1 MDALGN
7 SMMTVSMSRRTALTL
22 LGTPALGALLSA
34 CGGGISG
41 LPGLDG
47 GSQTVA
53 PAQPVGPP
61 GAPSG
66 QILGSGKVRIALI
79 VPLTGAGATF
89 GNAMRNAAELALLDF
104 PQPDV
109 QILIKDDRGTPEGA
123 QAAGREAIQEGAELI
138 IGPLFAANVRSVA
151 EIARAAN
158 RPVLAFST
166 DATVAARG
174 VYLLSFLVEVEV
186 DRIISHAVQQGR
198 RSFVAMIPDT
208 PYGKVAEGAF
218 QQTIANRGARAIAIE
233 RYQPNQASILEA
245 AGRLAK
251 ALPQA
256 DALFLPDNAASLPAV
271 GQALSQLG
279 FNPQK
284 TKPVGTGV
292 WNEASVF
299 RIPALQGG
307 WFAAPDSAGF
317 NAFAGRY
324 RAKFSSDPTR
334 NATLA
339 YDAVS
344 LAAALVR
351 FQGAQRFAE
360 STLTNNQGFKGAD
373 GIFRFRPDGGNDR
386 GLAILEIR
394 NGVAATVNAAP
405 AEFGAAR
412 S

>member
-1 MDALGN
+1 
-7 SMMTVSMSRRTALTL
+7 
-22 LGTPALGALLSA
+22 
-34 CGGGISG
+34 
-41 LPGLDG
+41 
-47 GSQTVA
+47 
-53 PAQPVGPP
+53 
-61 GAPSG
+61 
-66 QILGSGKVRIALI
+66 LI
-79 VPLTGAGATF
+79 VPLTGQGATF

-109 QILIKDDRGTPEGA
+109 QLLVKDDRGVPDGA
-123 QAAGREAIQEGAELI
+123 QQAARDALSEGAELI
-138 IGPLFAANVRSVA
+138 IGPLFAANVRAVA
-151 EIARAAN
+151 EIVRPAN

-166 DATVAARG
+166 DTTVASRG

-186 DRIISHAVQQGR
+186 ERIISHAALQGR
-198 RSFVAMIPDT
+198 RSFAALIPDT

-218 QQTIANRGARAIAIE
+218 QQVIANRGLRAIAIE
-233 RYQPNQASILEA
+233 RYQPTQASILEA
-245 AGRLAK
+245 AGRLSGGLA
-251 ALPQA
+251 QA
-256 DALFLPDNAASLPAV
+256 DALFLPESANGLPAV
-271 GQALSQLG
+271 GQALQQVG

-284 TKPVGTGV
+284 TKPLGTGV

-324 RAKFSSDPTR
+324 RARFNSDPTR

-351 FQGAQRFAE
+351 FQGTQRFAE
-360 STLTNNQGFKGAD
+360 NTLTNNQGFKGAD

-386 GLAILEIR
+386 GLAILEVR
-394 NGVAATVNAAP
+394 NGTAATVNAAP
-405 AEFGAAR
+405 AEFGPAAR
-412 S
+412 T

>member
-1 MDALGN
+1 VRDQDKI
-7 SMMTVSMSRRTALTL
+7 SHVTRRGALTGISGVL
-22 LGTPALGALLSA
+22 LATGLAA
-34 CGGGISG
+34 CGGAGISG

-47 GSQTVA
+47 PSQPGPVTPAA
-53 PAQPVGPP
+53 PGPA
-61 GAPSG
+61 GAPTG
-66 QILGSGKVRIALI
+66 QIIGTGKVRIGLI
-79 VPLTGAGATF
+79 VPLTGQGATF

-109 QILIKDDRGTPEGA
+109 QVLVKDDRGAPDGA
-123 QAAGREAIQEGAELI
+123 QQAVRDALSEGAELI
-138 IGPLFAANVRSVA
+138 IGPLFAANVRAVG
-151 EIARAAN
+151 EIARPAN

-166 DATVAARG
+166 DTTVAARG

-186 DRIISHAVQQGR
+186 DRIISHAALQGR
-198 RSFVAMIPDT
+198 RSFAALIPDT

-218 QQTIANRGARAIAIE
+218 QQVVANRGLRAVAIE
-233 RYQPNQASILEA
+233 RYQPTQASILEA

-256 DALFLPDNAASLPAV
+256 DALFMPESANGLPAV
-271 GQALSQLG
+271 GQALMQVG

-284 TKPVGTGV
+284 TKPLGTGV

-324 RAKFSSDPTR
+324 RARFNGDPTR

-344 LAAALVR
+344 LAAALVK
-351 FQGAQRFAE
+351 FQGTQRFAE

-386 GLAILEIR
+386 GLAILEVR
-394 NGVAATVNAAP
+394 NGTAATINAAP

-412 S
+412 T